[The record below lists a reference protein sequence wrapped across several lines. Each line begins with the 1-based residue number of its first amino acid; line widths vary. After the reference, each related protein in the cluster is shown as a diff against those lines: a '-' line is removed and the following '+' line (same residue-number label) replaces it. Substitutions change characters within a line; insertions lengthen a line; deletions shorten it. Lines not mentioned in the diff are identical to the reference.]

1 MTMIILAL
9 NCGSSSVKYQLY
21 DWDKREIMTRGNVER
36 IGLDNSF
43 ITHEEPGKDIYKAEY
58 NCPTHEEAI
67 KLIINTLSDK
77 EVGVVKDISAI
88 SAVGHRV
95 VHGGER
101 FSRSVLISDEVIA
114 AIKEFADLAPLHNPH
129 NISGIEAAK
138 SILPGVPQIAVFDT
152 AFHQT
157 MPPYA
162 YIYPLPYE
170 WYKMYGV
177 RRYGFHGTSHLYV
190 SRRAAAILGKRPE
203 EVNVITM
210 HVGNGVS
217 IAAVKKGISVDTS
230 MGLTPLE
237 GAVMGTRCGDI
248 DPAII
253 LFMIEKEGFYAH
265 QLDMILN
272 KKSGLL
278 GITGKYFD
286 RRDVDRSAEAGDER
300 AKLAQEIESYRLKKY
315 IGAYAAAME
324 GLDAIVFTAGAGELN
339 HMLRERVISGLEFLG
354 VELDKE
360 KNKEGSSREKE
371 TIISADHSKVKVM
384 VIPTDEELVFV
395 EDVAATLENRY
406 DIHTKFTYSFQDP
419 KFRRK
424 IVHK

>member
-1 MTMIILAL
+1 MIILAL

-21 DWDKREIMTRGNVER
+21 DWNRRDIMTRGNVER
-36 IGLDNSF
+36 IGLENSF
-43 ITHEEPGKDIYKAEY
+43 ITHEEPGKDVYKAEY
-58 NCPTHEEAI
+58 NCPNHEEAI
-67 KLIINTLSDK
+67 KLIISTLTDK
-77 EVGVVKDISAI
+77 EVGVIKDMKEIA
-88 SAVGHRV
+88 AVGHRV
-95 VHGGER
+95 VHGGEK
-101 FSRSVLISDEVIA
+101 FHSSVLISDDVLS
-114 AIKEFADLAPLHNPH
+114 AIKEFQDLAPLHNPH

-138 SILPGVPQIAVFDT
+138 AVMTGVPQVAVFDT

-157 MPPYA
+157 MPPHSYMYA
-162 YIYPLPYE
+162 VPYE

-190 SRRAAAILGKRPE
+190 SRRAAAMMGRKPE
-203 EVNVITM
+203 DVKVITM

-217 IAAVKKGISVDTS
+217 IAAVKNGISVDTS

-237 GAVMGTRCGDI
+237 GAVMGTRSGDL

-278 GITGKYFD
+278 GITGRYFD
-286 RRDVDRSAEAGDER
+286 RRDIDKLAAEGDER
-300 AKLAQEIESYRLKKY
+300 CKLAQDMEQYRLKKY
-315 IGAYAAAME
+315 IGSYAAAM
-324 GLDAIVFTAGAGELN
+324 GGVDAIAFTAGAGELN
-339 HMLRERVISGLEFLG
+339 DGLRERVLEGLEFLG
-354 VELDKE
+354 IELDLK
-360 KNKEGSSREKE
+360 KNKEASSREKE
-371 TIISADHSKVKVM
+371 SVISKENSRVKVM

-395 EDVAATLENRY
+395 EDVAAILENRY
-406 DIHTKFTYSFQDP
+406 DIHTKFTYTFQDE
-419 KFRRK
+419 KFKRK

>member
-1 MTMIILAL
+1 MIILAL

-21 DWDKREIMTRGNVER
+21 DWDKREILTRGNVER

-43 ITHEEPGKDIYKAEY
+43 ITHEEPGKDVYKAEY
-58 NCPTHEEAI
+58 NCQSHEEAI

-77 EVGVVKDISAI
+77 EVGVLKDILEI

-101 FSRSVLISDEVIA
+101 FSRSVPITDEVIA

-129 NISGIEAAK
+129 NIAGIEAAK
-138 SILPGVPQIAVFDT
+138 SILPSVPQIAVFDT

-190 SRRAAAILGKRPE
+190 SRRAAAILGKKPE
-203 EVNVITM
+203 DVNVITM

-217 IAAVKKGISVDTS
+217 IAAVKKGISIDTS

-286 RRDVDRSAEAGDER
+286 RRDVDRCAEAGDER

-315 IGAYAAAME
+315 IGAYAAAMG

-339 HMLRERVISGLEFLG
+339 HTLRERVINGLEFLG
-354 VELDKE
+354 VELDGA
-360 KNKEGSSREKE
+360 KNIEGSSQEKE
-371 TIISADHSKVKVM
+371 TIISADHSKVKVI

-406 DIHTKFTYSFQDP
+406 DTHTKFTYSFQDP

-424 IVHK
+424 VIHK

>member
-1 MTMIILAL
+1 MIILAL

-21 DWDKREIMTRGNVER
+21 DWGKREIMTRGNVER
-36 IGLDNSF
+36 IGLENSF
-43 ITHEEPGKDIYKAEY
+43 ITHEEPGKDVYKAEY
-58 NCPTHEEAI
+58 NCPNHGEAI
-67 KLIINTLSDK
+67 KLIINTLADK
-77 EVGVVKDISAI
+77 EVGVVKDISDI
-88 SAVGHRV
+88 SAVGHRI
-95 VHGGER
+95 VHGGEK
-101 FSRSVLISDEVIA
+101 FSSSVLINDEVIA

-129 NISGIEAAK
+129 NIAGIEAAK
-138 SILPGVPQIAVFDT
+138 AILPSVPQIAVFDT

-157 MPPYA
+157 MPPHA

-190 SRRAAAILGKRPE
+190 SRRAAAMLGKRPD

-217 IAAVKKGISVDTS
+217 IAAVKKGVSIDTS

-286 RRDVDRSAEAGDER
+286 RRDVDRSADAGDER
-300 AKLAQEIESYRLKKY
+300 AKLAQEIEAYRLKKY
-315 IGAYAAAME
+315 IGSYAAAM
-324 GLDAIVFTAGAGELN
+324 GGVDAVVFTAGAGELN
-339 HMLRERVISGLEFLG
+339 NKLRERVINGLEFMG
-354 VELDKE
+354 IELDE
-360 KNKEGSSREKE
+360 ARNKEGSSHEKE
-371 TIISADHSKVKVM
+371 TVISTDSSKVKVM

-424 IVHK
+424 IVHN

>member
-1 MTMIILAL
+1 MIILAL

-58 NCPTHEEAI
+58 NCPNHEEAI
-67 KLIINTLSDK
+67 KLIINTLADK
-77 EVGVVKDISAI
+77 EVGVIKEIGAI

-95 VHGGER
+95 VHGGEH
-101 FSRSVLISDEVIA
+101 FSRSVRIDDSVLS

-138 SILPGVPQIAVFDT
+138 SVLPGVPQIAVFDT

-162 YIYPLPYE
+162 YMYPVPYE

-190 SRRAAAILGKRPE
+190 SRRAAAMIGKKPE
-203 EVNVITM
+203 EANIITM

-217 IAAVKKGISVDTS
+217 IAAVKKGISIDTS

-237 GAVMGTRCGDI
+237 GAMMGTRCGDI

-286 RRDVDRSAEAGDER
+286 RRDVDKLAESGDER
-300 AKLAQEIESYRLKKY
+300 AKLAQEMESYRLKKY
-315 IGAYAAAME
+315 IGAYAAAM
-324 GLDAIVFTAGAGELN
+324 GGVDAIVFTAGAGELN
-339 HMLRERVISGLEFLG
+339 HLLRERVIEGLEFMG
-354 VELDKE
+354 VELDKT
-360 KNKEGSSREKE
+360 KNKDGSSREKE
-371 TIISADHSKVKVM
+371 TIISTDNSRVKVI

-395 EDVAATLENRY
+395 EDVAAILEGRY
-406 DIHTKFTYSFQDP
+406 DTHTNFNYSFQDP
-419 KFRRK
+419 KFKRK
-424 IVHK
+424 IIHK

>member
-1 MTMIILAL
+1 MIILAL

-21 DWDKREIMTRGNVER
+21 DWDRREIMTRGNVER
-36 IGLDNSF
+36 IGLENSF
-43 ITHEEPGKDIYKAEY
+43 ITHEEPGKDVYKAEY
-58 NCPTHEEAI
+58 NCPSHEEAI
-67 KLIINTLSDK
+67 KLIINTLVDP
-77 EVGVVKDISAI
+77 EVGVIKEISAI

-95 VHGGER
+95 VHGGEH
-101 FSRSVLISDEVIA
+101 FSRSVMINDEVLA

-138 SILPGVPQIAVFDT
+138 AVLPSVQQIAVFDT

-162 YIYPLPYE
+162 YIYPVPYE

-190 SRRAAAILGKRPE
+190 SRRAAAMLGKKPE
-203 EVNVITM
+203 EINCITM

-217 IAAVKKGISVDTS
+217 IAAVKKGVSVDTS

-286 RRDVDRSAEAGDER
+286 RRDIDKLAQSGDER

-315 IGAYAAAME
+315 IGAYAAAM
-324 GLDAIVFTAGAGELN
+324 GGVDAIVFTAGAGELN
-339 HMLRERVISGLEFLG
+339 SPLRERVLEGMEFLG
-354 VELDKE
+354 IELDRK
-360 KNKEGSSREKE
+360 KNMDGNSREKE
-371 TIISADHSKVKVM
+371 TVISADGSRVKVM

-395 EDVAATLENRY
+395 EDVAAILEGRY
-406 DIHTKFTYSFQDP
+406 DTHTKFSYSFQDP

>member
-1 MTMIILAL
+1 MIILAL

-21 DWDKREIMTRGNVER
+21 DWDKREIMTRGIVER

-58 NCPTHEEAI
+58 NCPNHEEAI
-67 KLIINTLSDK
+67 KLIINTLADK
-77 EVGVVKDISAI
+77 EVGVIKEIGAI

-95 VHGGER
+95 VHGGEH
-101 FSRSVLISDEVIA
+101 FSRSVRIDDSVLS

-138 SILPGVPQIAVFDT
+138 SVLPGVPQIAVFDT

-162 YIYPLPYE
+162 YMYPVPYE

-190 SRRAAAILGKRPE
+190 SRRAAAIIGKKPE
-203 EVNVITM
+203 EANIITM

-217 IAAVKKGISVDTS
+217 IAAVKKGISIDTS

-237 GAVMGTRCGDI
+237 GAMMGTRCGDI

-286 RRDVDRSAEAGDER
+286 RRDIDKLAEEGDER
-300 AKLAQEIESYRLKKY
+300 AKLAQEMESYRLKKY
-315 IGAYAAAME
+315 IGAYAAAM
-324 GLDAIVFTAGAGELN
+324 GGVDAIVFTAGAGELN
-339 HMLRERVISGLEFLG
+339 HLLRERVVEGLEFLG
-354 VELDKE
+354 VELDKA
-360 KNKEGSSREKE
+360 KNKGGSSREKE
-371 TIISADHSKVKVM
+371 TIISADNSRVKII

-395 EDVAATLENRY
+395 EDVAAILEGRY
-406 DIHTKFTYSFQDP
+406 DKHTNFNYSFQDP
-419 KFRRK
+419 KFKRK

>member
-1 MTMIILAL
+1 
-9 NCGSSSVKYQLY
+9 
-21 DWDKREIMTRGNVER
+21 
-36 IGLDNSF
+36 
-43 ITHEEPGKDIYKAEY
+43 
-58 NCPTHEEAI
+58 
-67 KLIINTLSDK
+67 
-77 EVGVVKDISAI
+77 
-88 SAVGHRV
+88 
-95 VHGGER
+95 
-101 FSRSVLISDEVIA
+101 
-114 AIKEFADLAPLHNPH
+114 
-129 NISGIEAAK
+129 
-138 SILPGVPQIAVFDT
+138 
-152 AFHQT
+152 

-162 YIYPLPYE
+162 YIYAVPYE

-190 SRRAAAILGKRPE
+190 SRRASAMLGKKPE
-203 EVNVITM
+203 DINVITM
-210 HVGNGVS
+210 HIGNGVS
-217 IAAVKKGISVDTS
+217 IAAVKKGVAIDTS

-286 RRDVDRSAEAGDER
+286 RRDIDKLAESGDER

-315 IGAYAAAME
+315 IGSYAAAM
-324 GLDAIVFTAGAGELN
+324 GGVDAIVFTAGAGELN
-339 HMLRERVISGLEFLG
+339 HLLRERVVSGLEFMG
-354 VELDKE
+354 VELDGAR
-360 KNKEGSSREKE
+360 NKEGSSREKE
-371 TIISADHSKVKVM
+371 TIISTDASEVKVM

-395 EDVAATLENRY
+395 EDVAAILEGRY

-419 KFRRK
+419 KFKRK